1 MINFPSIKTKEF
13 IKCLCRYPPCYKI
26 IRQRGSHRT
35 LKSEHYPVLRIS
47 YHDSF
52 EISGFRV
59 KKILTQEVG
68 LTEIMAIEVIR

>member
-1 MINFPSIKTKEF
+1 MINFPSMKTKEL
-13 IKCLCRYPPCYKI
+13 IKCLCRYTLCYKI

-47 YHDSF
+47 YHDSV

-68 LTEIMAIEVIR
+68 LTEIMAIEVIK

>member
-1 MINFPSIKTKEF
+1 MRTKEL
-13 IKCLCRYPPCYKI
+13 IKCLCRYPLCYKI

-47 YHDSF
+47 YHDSV

-59 KKILTQEVG
+59 KKILTEDVG
-68 LTEIMAIEVIR
+68 LTEIMAIEVIK

>member
-1 MINFPSIKTKEF
+1 MINFPSMKTKEL
-13 IKCLCRYPPCYKI
+13 IKCLCRYPLCYKI

-52 EISGFRV
+52 EISGFIV

-68 LTEIMAIEVIR
+68 LTEIMAMEVIR